1 MPEKL
6 IDRQW
11 IDIVQPLAPPG
22 NDLLVWVLFISL
34 FVVVALLYYF
44 LWYRQPRQQLRRHVY
59 SLYKNAET
67 STNRKLLLAR
77 LEHALCRYH
86 GIASLAQRTTLQQSW
101 QTSLDTLTRYRY
113 QKTQPTL
120 PQTVDLLQH
129 CLRLLRTKPSSDAE

>member
-11 IDIVQPLAPPG
+11 IDIVQPLAPAG
-22 NDLLVWVLFISL
+22 NDLLVWVLIISFIVL
-34 FVVVALLYYF
+34 AGLLYYF
-44 LWYRQPRQQLRRHVY
+44 LWFRHPRQQLRRQVY
-59 SLYKNAET
+59 LLYKNAE
-67 STNRKLLLAR
+67 SASNRKLLLAR
-77 LEHALCRYH
+77 LEHALCQYH
-86 GIASLAQRTTLQQSW
+86 GIASLAQRTTLQLSW
-101 QTSLDTLTRYRY
+101 QTSLDTLTHYRY